1 MSSDLSR
8 LLRRLRSYGHNQAP
22 QPRSKKQLEYF
33 EHVTTL
39 PKLLYDST
47 VYIDLLQDRFPRS
60 LDGLLK
66 AADSW
71 HSTVT
76 EAELVAVCGLLRPQH
91 PDTPRVINKI
101 VASIESRQEHRILSP
116 DREVWTAAGMLS
128 AILSRLQQRSRTD
141 RILLMNDA
149 LLLETA
155 RKHGL
160 ALLTRN
166 VKDFDVLQQLEP
178 TAKVLFYDITQS

>member
-1 MSSDLSR
+1 LSSDLSR
-8 LLRRLRSYGHNQAP
+8 LLRRLRPHQQLKP
-22 QPRSKKQLEYF
+22 PLPRSKKQLDYL
-33 EHVTTL
+33 HRVAAV

-60 LDGLLK
+60 LEGLLK

-76 EAELVAVCGLLRPQH
+76 EAELVALCGLLRPDH
-91 PDTPRVINKI
+91 PETASVVATIT
-101 VASIESRQEHRILSP
+101 ASIESRQEYRILTP
-116 DREVWTAAGMLS
+116 DREVWAAAGLLS

-141 RILLMNDA
+141 RILLLNDA

-160 ALLTRN
+160 AVLTRN
-166 VKDFDVLQQLEP
+166 VKDFDLLQQLEP
-178 TAKVLFYDITQS
+178 TARVLFYDTTES

>member
-1 MSSDLSR
+1 LSSDLLR
-8 LLRRLRSYGHNQAP
+8 LFRRLGLNSHTQVP
-22 QPRSKKQLEYF
+22 HPRSKSQLDYLDR
-33 EHVTTL
+33 VVAI

-76 EAELVAVCGLLRPQH
+76 EAELLATCGLLRPDH
-91 PDTPRVINKI
+91 ADTPKVIAK
-101 VASIESRQEHRILSP
+101 VRASIESRQEYRILSP
-116 DREVWTAAGMLS
+116 DREVWAAAGILS

-141 RILLMNDA
+141 RILLLNDA

-160 ALLTRN
+160 AVLTRN
-166 VKDFDVLQQLEP
+166 AKDFDLLQQLEP
-178 TAKVLFYDITQS
+178 SARVLFYDRTES